1 MARNPVIRFD
11 GCTALVVLA
20 GLCLYSARGTADGWD
35 EFEQIRTGGYGP
47 SAMAV
52 TASEPPERAT
62 AAVGGLTLPRNAQ
75 AQYEYRIGSHDVL
88 QIEVFQVEEL
98 NHTTRV
104 NSRGYISVP
113 LLGQVEVGGL
123 TVGEAERRIADALGR
138 DYLQNPHVSIFVA
151 EYESQKFTVEGEV
164 KDPGVFPIKGPTT
177 LLQAIAMADGLAKLA
192 DDEEIVLFRTD
203 GNTGR
208 TAGFIVDINKLRSGE
223 KEDPLIA
230 NGDMIVVPQAGNK
243 AFIEGLA
250 NTLRGFIG
258 FGLL

>member
-11 GCTALVVLA
+11 RCAALVVLA
-20 GLCLYSARGTADGWD
+20 GLSLHSARGMADGWE
-35 EFEQIRTGGYGP
+35 EFEQLRTAGPGRP
-47 SAMAV
+47 SAAV
-52 TASEPPERAT
+52 AAGEPLEREA

-88 QIEVFQVEEL
+88 QVEVFQVEEL

-123 TVGEAERRIADALGR
+123 TVGEAERRVADALGR

-243 AFIEGLA
+243 AFIEGLT